1 MALVKD
7 YFKKTEE
14 LKNEYGEKSIVLMQV
29 GAFYEV
35 YGLFDGD
42 DNDSDSLSGSR
53 IREFSAKCELN
64 ISKKNICVGSRPVAM
79 AGFRDYMLDKY
90 LKKLQ
95 DMGYTVAVYSQDE
108 KAAGTTRSLTGIYS
122 PGTFFSNEVSDDKI
136 TNNTMCIWLQKF
148 RNNIVCGIA
157 NIDIYTGKSLMFE
170 YNQTYS
176 ATPDAYDELEK
187 YISIYN
193 PSEVII
199 IHNLDQD
206 VVENII
212 KFSGI
217 NTDCI
222 HKHNLNNDENR
233 EKGNKSKTGISKT
246 ELRIKNCEKQVYQ
259 NEVLTRFF
267 ETVDYDEKYLN
278 YPVATQSLCFLLDFV
293 YTHNPSLVEKI
304 EPPTFDNKSER
315 LILANHSLKQ
325 LNIISDETG
334 KETKLS
340 SLKSLLNCCVTPM
353 GKRFFNTVLL
363 NPICNVLRLNAD
375 YAIQEH
381 FSLNYSDSNNSSSCS
396 SIASFRNTLSGV
408 KDIERVLRKL
418 YLKRISP
425 SDFYFLVKDI
435 NTLCSLYKNFDK
447 DTILLEY
454 LCPNQIN
461 IDKEGSKVK
470 AHIQETLDLEAC
482 QGLSSCTDFDANFVR
497 RGFSE
502 HHDSLVE
509 TWMDSSAKVEAVRN
523 YFNDFV
529 KQYENKNKNNT
540 KTSTGT
546 EKKEPEYVKIHSTE
560 KSGFSLITTKRR
572 SVNLK
577 KGLEKVLKEMKT
589 SECDSGSRLVTL
601 SYYST
606 YNRQNKTMV
615 FNVADLEF
623 KDATGANVSINNK
636 DIYSLCQN
644 IVLSKNKM
652 VDSLQAIYKNFVRG
666 FTAFHGDI
674 ETIIKFAA
682 TLDLLVC
689 KVFIAK
695 KYNYCAPI
703 IRPNAN
709 SVASCESF
717 VEAQGLRHPLI
728 EQLLQNELYVT
739 NDITFD
745 GEETQGI
752 LLYGTNAVGK
762 SSLIKALGM
771 CIILAQSGFYVPCSS
786 FVYYPFRH
794 IFTRILG
801 NDNLFKGLSSFA
813 VEMIEFKTILS
824 QADANSIVLG
834 DELCS
839 GTENNSAISIFVA
852 GLNHL
857 YKQKTKFIFATH
869 FHEIANFEEI
879 TSKNR
884 LMLKHLEVIYDQE
897 KDKLVYN
904 RKLQDG
910 PGESMYG
917 LEVCKSLKLPSM
929 FLREA
934 HEIRNKYCK
943 TSSSMLEYKQ
953 SRYNAKKLRGMCERC
968 KKNFSTEV
976 HHINHQK
983 DANKD
988 GFIGHFH
995 KNHVAN
1001 LAALCEE
1008 CHLAE
1013 HHQEHLSC
1021 K

>member
-1 MALVKD
+1 MALIRD
-7 YFKKTEE
+7 YFKKTDE
-14 LKNEYGEKSIVLMQV
+14 LMRDYGEKSIVLMQV

-35 YGLFDGD
+35 YGLYENDDGKEET
-42 DNDSDSLSGSR
+42 LTGSN
-53 IREFSAKCELN
+53 ISQFCAKSELN

-122 PGTFFSNEVSDDKI
+122 PGTFFSSDTSDEKI

-148 RNNIVCGIA
+148 RNKIVCGIS

-170 YNQTYS
+170 YNQGYS
-176 ATPDAYDELEK
+176 ITPDAYDELEK

-199 IHNLDQD
+199 IHNLDD
-206 VVENII
+206 DTVENII

-217 NTDCI
+217 TTDCI
-222 HKHNLNNDENR
+222 HKHNLEESKDKNGNNRKIAISSTN
-233 EKGNKSKTGISKT
+233 EK
-246 ELRIKNCEKQVYQ
+246 RAKNCEKQVYQ
-259 NEVLTRFF
+259 KEVLTRFF
-267 ETVDYDEKYLN
+267 ENIEYDEKYLN
-278 YPVATQSLCFLLDFV
+278 FPIATQSLCFLLDFI

-325 LNIISDETG
+325 LNIINGGEG
-334 KETKLS
+334 QRENKHS
-340 SLKSLLNCCVTPM
+340 SLKSLLNCCMTSM
-353 GKRFFNTVLL
+353 GKRLFDNVLL
-363 NPICNVLRLNAD
+363 NPICSVSKLNKE

-381 FSLNYSDSNNSSSCS
+381 FSLNYSDLGSMR
-396 SIASFRNTLSGV
+396 ATLGGV

-425 SDFYFLVKDI
+425 ADFYFLVKDI
-435 NTLCSLYKNFDK
+435 ETLRSFYKGFEND
-447 DTILLEY
+447 DLLIDY
-454 LCPNQIN
+454 LCPQKNN
-461 IDKEGSKVK
+461 IDALATKIKKFIEN
-470 AHIQETLDLEAC
+470 TLDLDAC
-482 QGLSSCTDFDANFVR
+482 NGISTSNDFDTNFVK

-509 TWMDSSAKVEAVRN
+509 AWMDSSAKVEAIRN

-529 KQYENKNKNNT
+529 KQYENKPKT
-540 KTSTGT
+540 KASEGKT
-546 EKKEPEYVKIHSTE
+546 KAPEYVKLHTTE
-560 KSGFSLITTKRR
+560 KSGSSLITTKRR
-572 SVNLK
+572 SAILK
-577 KGLEKVLKEMKT
+577 TALEKIAKEN
-589 SECDSGSRLVTL
+589 GSDDGVSSNLVTL
-601 SYYST
+601 SYYSE
-606 YNRQNKTMV
+606 YNKQTKTMV
-615 FNVADLEF
+615 FSISDIEF
-623 KDATGANVSINNK
+623 KDATGSNVSINNK

-644 IVLSKNKM
+644 IMLSKSKM
-652 VDSLQAIYKNFVRG
+652 VESLQAIYKYFIRDFATYHNQV
-666 FTAFHGDI
+666 
-674 ETIIKFAA
+674 ETIVKFAA
-682 TLDLLVC
+682 ALDLLVC
-689 KVFIAK
+689 RVFIAK
-695 KYNYCAPI
+695 KYNYCAPVI
-703 IRPNAN
+703 KPMADGDGD
-709 SVASCESF
+709 ESY
-717 VEAQGLRHPLI
+717 VDVKGLRHPLI
-728 EQLLQNELYVT
+728 EQLLQQELYVT
-739 NDITFD
+739 NDIAL
-745 GEETQGI
+745 ESEMCQGI

-786 FVYYPFRH
+786 FVYFPFRH

-824 QADANSIVLG
+824 HADANSIVLG

-852 GLNHL
+852 GLDHL
-857 YKQKTKFIFATH
+857 YKQKTKFVFATH
-869 FHEIANFEEI
+869 FHEIAGFEEI
-879 TSKNR
+879 TEKEK
-884 LMLKHLEVIYDQE
+884 LVLKHLAVSYDKE
-897 KDKLVYN
+897 KDKLVYD
-904 RKLQDG
+904 RKLRNG

-917 LEVCKSLKLPSM
+917 LEVCKSLKLPTA
-929 FLREA
+929 FLRHA

-943 TSSSMLEYKQ
+943 KSSSILEYKP
-953 SRYNAKKLRGMCERC
+953 SRYNAKKLRGICERC

-976 HHINHQK
+976 HHIHHQK
-983 DANKD
+983 DANED

-1001 LAALCEE
+1001 LTALCEE

-1013 HHQEHLSC
+1013 HHSS
-1021 K
+1021 